1 MLKSS
6 LILGS
11 VYSCVK
17 EPLRKTPDI
26 GIGGR
31 GRENIEREHT

>member
-17 EPLRKTPDI
+17 ELLRKTLSKYKAI
-26 GIGGR
+26 NR
-31 GRENIEREHT
+31 REEWHRET